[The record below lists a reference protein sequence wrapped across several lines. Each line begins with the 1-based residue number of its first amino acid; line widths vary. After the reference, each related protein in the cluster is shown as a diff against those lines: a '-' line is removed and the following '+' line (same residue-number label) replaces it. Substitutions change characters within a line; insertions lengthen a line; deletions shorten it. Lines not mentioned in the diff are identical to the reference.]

1 VKYLELKEQFKDFVL
16 FSLKD
21 IKKVDPVK
29 FKEFLKKFGKHS
41 LRERAELWMELNIEN
56 KKMLKERLTDKLH
69 EFNLKRLSKEI
80 EPFLILKKDAAKVEL
95 FEEFIKSL

>member
-1 VKYLELKEQFKDFVL
+1 
-16 FSLKD
+16 
-21 IKKVDPVK
+21 
-29 FKEFLKKFGKHS
+29 
-41 LRERAELWMELNIEN
+41 
-56 KKMLKERLTDKLH
+56 MLKERLTDKLH